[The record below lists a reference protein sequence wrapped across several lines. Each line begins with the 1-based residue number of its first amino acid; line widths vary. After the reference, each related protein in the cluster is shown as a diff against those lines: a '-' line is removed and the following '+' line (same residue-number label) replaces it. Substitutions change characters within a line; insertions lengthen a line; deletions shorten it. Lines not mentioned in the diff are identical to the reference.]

1 MRADFCAPPIGD
13 GLAALLLADTDCQ
26 SFGLVER
33 GYTALSQP
41 SGPVAALLTGLL
53 VLAVAFFGYRLLL
66 GRGLLLVDAVSLA
79 IKIGVVLFLAT
90 SWEAWQAIAY
100 DSFARAPVRVAGEML
115 TGLNA
120 TDPIT
125 GLQAALDGLEQA
137 SVGYRTRAGI
147 ASPLVGGPA
156 ASAMTLTVSSYFL
169 TLSILGL
176 LVIARIL
183 LALLLAITPLIAGFI
198 LFDATRGMAA
208 RWLAAMTATAIVPM
222 FVLVLAA
229 VELSILNPMITRLLS
244 EQAMERFEN
253 EAVTPIGLVTIIFA
267 MSMLAAVW
275 AGVKI
280 ASGIRL
286 PGAAKLAPVQDTIMR
301 DNIMTPN
308 VVTEQQSSAV
318 HIAQMLERAARREG
332 GSASAPAMAG
342 AASFMQ
348 TAHSASISSRARRDT
363 STPEASAF
371 APPSRRA
378 HLPRA
383 QRRTRTS
390 ARRDA

>member
-1 MRADFCAPPIGD
+1 MRAGFCAAPEGD
-13 GLAALLLADTDCQ
+13 GLAARLLADTDCQ

-41 SGPVAALLTGLL
+41 GGPVAALLTGLL

-66 GRGLLLVDAVSLA
+66 GRGLLLVDVVSLA
-79 IKIGVVLFLAT
+79 IKIGVVLLLAT
-90 SWEAWQAIAY
+90 SWEAWQAVAY
-100 DSFARAPVRVAGEML
+100 DSFARAPVRIAAEML

-125 GLQAALDGLEQA
+125 GLQAALDGLEDA
-137 SVGYRTRAGI
+137 SIGYRTRAGI

-156 ASAMTLTVSSYFL
+156 AAAMTLNVSGYFL

-176 LVIARIL
+176 LVVSRIL

-208 RWLAAMTATAIVPM
+208 RWLAAMVTTAIVPM

-244 EQAMERFEN
+244 EQAVERFEN

-267 MSMLAAVW
+267 LSMLAAVW
-275 AGVKI
+275 AGSKI

-286 PGAAKLAPVQDTIMR
+286 PGTAKPAPVQETIMR
-301 DNIMTPN
+301 ENVMAPN
-308 VVTEQQSSAV
+308 TITEQQSSAV
-318 HIAQMLERAARREG
+318 HIAQMLERAARREAG
-332 GSASAPAMAG
+332 PALAVAG

-348 TAHSASISSRARRDT
+348 SSHSASTGSRARRDANAT
-363 STPEASAF
+363 VETAF
-371 APPSRRA
+371 APSSRRA
-378 HLPRA
+378 TLPRA

>member
-1 MRADFCAPPIGD
+1 MIADFCAAPNGP
-13 GLAALLLADTDCQ
+13 GLAARLLADTDCQ
-26 SFGLVER
+26 SFGLVAR

-41 SGPVAALLTGLL
+41 GGPVAATLTGLL

-66 GRGLLLVDAVSLA
+66 GRGLLLVDVVSLA
-79 IKIGVVLFLAT
+79 VKIGVVLVLAT
-90 SWEAWQAIAY
+90 SWEAWQAVAY
-100 DSFARAPVRVAGEML
+100 DTFARAPVRLAGEML

-120 TDPIT
+120 MDPIA
-125 GLQAALDGLEQA
+125 GLQAALDGLEDA
-137 SVGYRTRAGI
+137 SIGYRTRAGI

-156 ASAMTLTVSSYFL
+156 AAAMTLNLSSYFL

-183 LALLLAITPLIAGFI
+183 LAMLLAITPVIAGFI
-198 LFDATRGMAA
+198 LFDATRGMAS
-208 RWLAAMTATAIVPM
+208 RWLGAMAAAAFVPM

-244 EQAMERFEN
+244 EQAAERFEN
-253 EAVTPIGLVTIIFA
+253 EAVTPIGLVTVIFA
-267 MSMLAAVW
+267 LSMLAAVW
-275 AGVKI
+275 AGAKI

-286 PGAAKLAPVQDTIMR
+286 PGASVAAPAQETIVR
-301 DNIMTPN
+301 ENVMTSN
-308 VVTEQQSSAV
+308 TVTEQQSSAV
-318 HIAQMLERAARREG
+318 HIAQMLERAARREAG
-332 GSASAPAMAG
+332 PAPAMAG

-348 TAHSASISSRARRDT
+348 TSNSTTTGSRARRDA
-363 STPEASAF
+363 STPVEAMF
-371 APPSRRA
+371 ASPTSRRA
-378 HLPRA
+378 TLPRA

>member
-1 MRADFCAPPIGD
+1 MIADFCTAPEGT
-13 GLAALLLADTDCQ
+13 GLAARLLADTDCQ

-33 GYTALSQP
+33 GYAALSQP
-41 SGPVAALLTGLL
+41 GGPVAALLTGLL

-79 IKIGVVLFLAT
+79 VKIGVVLLLAT
-90 SWEAWQAIAY
+90 SWEAWQAVAY
-100 DSFARAPVRVAGEML
+100 DTFARAPVRVAGEML
-115 TGLNA
+115 TALNA

-125 GLQAALDGLEQA
+125 GLQAALDGLEQS

-183 LALLLAITPLIAGFI
+183 LALLLAVTPLIAGFI

-208 RWLAAMTATAIVPM
+208 RWLATMAAAAIIPL

-244 EQAMERFEN
+244 EQALDRFET

-267 MSMLAAVW
+267 LSMLSAVW
-275 AGVKI
+275 AGSKI

-286 PGAAKLAPVQDTIMR
+286 PGAATPAPAQETIFR
-301 DNIMTPN
+301 ENTATPN
-308 VVTEQQSSAV
+308 VATEQQSSAV
-318 HIAQMLERAARREG
+318 HIAQMLERAARREAG
-332 GSASAPAMAG
+332 PAPAMAG

-348 TAHSASISSRARRDT
+348 SVGMASSGSRAARDAGVPAET
-363 STPEASAF
+363 RF
-371 APPSRRA
+371 AAPSSRRA
-378 HLPRA
+378 ALPRA

>member
-1 MRADFCAPPIGD
+1 MRAGFCAAPDGD
-13 GLAALLLADTDCQ
+13 GLAARLLADTDCQ

-41 SGPVAALLTGLL
+41 GGPVAALLTGLL

-66 GRGLLLVDAVSLA
+66 GRGLMLVDVVSLA
-79 IKIGVVLFLAT
+79 VKIGVVLLLAT
-90 SWEAWQAIAY
+90 SWEAWQAVAY
-100 DSFARAPVRVAGEML
+100 DSFARAPVRIAAEML

-125 GLQAALDGLEQA
+125 GLQTALDGLEDA
-137 SVGYRTRAGI
+137 SIGYRTRAGI

-208 RWLAAMTATAIVPM
+208 RWLAAMVTTAIVPM

-244 EQAMERFEN
+244 EQALERFEN

-267 MSMLAAVW
+267 LSMLAAVW
-275 AGVKI
+275 AGSKI

-286 PGAAKLAPVQDTIMR
+286 PGAAKPAPAQETLMR
-301 DNIMTPN
+301 ENVMTPN
-308 VVTEQQSSAV
+308 TVTEQQSSAV
-318 HIAQMLERAARREG
+318 HIAQMLERAARREAG
-332 GSASAPAMAG
+332 PAPAMAG

-348 TAHSASISSRARRDT
+348 GTNSISTSSRARRD
-363 STPEASAF
+363 ASAPVETAF
-371 APPSRRA
+371 APSSRRA
-378 HLPRA
+378 ALPRA

>member
-1 MRADFCAPPIGD
+1 MRVDFCVAPNSA
-13 GLAALLLADTDCQ
+13 GLAARLLADTDCQ

-33 GYTALSQP
+33 GYMALSQP
-41 SGPVAALLTGLL
+41 GGPVAALLTGLL

-66 GRGLLLVDAVSLA
+66 GRGLLLVDVVSLA
-79 IKIGVVLFLAT
+79 IKIGVVLLLAT

-100 DSFARAPVRVAGEML
+100 DSFARAPVRVAAEML
-115 TGLNA
+115 TALNA

-137 SVGYRTRAGI
+137 SIGYRTRAGI

-208 RWLAAMTATAIVPM
+208 RWLAAMAATAIVPM

-244 EQAMERFEN
+244 EQALERFEN

-267 MSMLAAVW
+267 LSMLAAVW
-275 AGVKI
+275 AGSKI

-286 PGAAKLAPVQDTIMR
+286 QGVAKPAPMQETLLR
-301 DNIMTPN
+301 ENTMTPTIA
-308 VVTEQQSSAV
+308 TEQQSSAV
-318 HIAQMLERAARREG
+318 HIAQMLERAARRDAG
-332 GSASAPAMAG
+332 PAPAIAG

-348 TAHSASISSRARRDT
+348 SSNSTSTGSRARRD
-363 STPEASAF
+363 ASASVETVF
-371 APPSRRA
+371 AQSSNRA
-378 HLPRA
+378 TLPRA